1 MSPDRVAIA
10 NDQETLLFPVQR
22 LTAQTIHLGVPVR
35 EVRSQLLQLRL
46 YALLCADAVLICL
59 RHVFQRYSG
68 RVKFL
73 ASFAKAF
80 LVLGWLVCCSLE
92 ISTRILFPSSQA
104 RSQRFHLLLGDERF
118 TNAPILDL
126 FELPFGF

>member
-10 NDQETLLFPVQR
+10 SGQETLLFPVR
-22 LTAQTIHLGVPVR
+22 CLTAQTIHLGVPVR

-59 RHVFQRYSG
+59 QHGLQLYSSC
-68 RVKFL
+68 VKFL
-73 ASFAKAF
+73 VIFAKAF
-80 LVLGWLVCCSLE
+80 LVLERLVCCSLE
-92 ISTRILFPSSQA
+92 IATLILLRSSQA